1 MKEEKEKSKSD
12 KIDKFS
18 MIQSIVDTR
27 NTQSLD
33 LRENHN
39 KQLRHR
45 YLREDEQV
53 NLNEKRRKDK
63 SK

>member
-1 MKEEKEKSKSD
+1 
-12 KIDKFS
+12 

-45 YLREDEQV
+45 YLREDEG

-63 SK
+63 NK